1 MSGSSSGLVRT
12 TIVGGRIATGKNQQ
26 TNRETELLFTPPYL
40 RTSDQKLISAKLQ
53 IPVLVNIY
61 GRNEPDHFRLVAW
74 GGRADLFAKNLGKG
88 KEMHWEVV
96 PKSYWSDLFFSDGVQ
111 IMDRN
116 GQPKTVR
123 QQSYTIIDFAW
134 GADSQKTLYEEF
146 TTGIKT
152 GEGLR
157 PQNWNVQGHPDNQL
171 WLNLLATRKNTF
183 YMGGDRYGFAKV
195 LYPKGGG
202 VIILGDCSA
211 SAIRAG
217 GGEQNFVQQCQNS
230 GRTLIVQAGAQPTVA
245 GAPGGAMI
253 HGAGAQPAETLVRDA
268 FNAGVQCIKCNGLVP
283 QGSAFCPACGT
294 QAPVAGAV
302 DAAAAAAAAAA
313 TGHNAAAGAV

>member
-1 MSGSSSGLVRT
+1 MSGSSSGLVQT
-12 TIVGGRIATGKNQQ
+12 TIVGGRVATGKNAQ
-26 TNRETELLFTPPYL
+26 TGRLTELLFTPPYL
-40 RTSDQKLISAKLQ
+40 RSNDQKLISAKLQ

-61 GRNEPDHFRLVAW
+61 GRNDPDHFRLVAW

-88 KEMHWEVV
+88 KEMHWVVV

-111 IMDRN
+111 IMDRD
-116 GQPKTVR
+116 GTAKTVR

-134 GADSQKTLYEEF
+134 GADSQRTLYEEF
-146 TTGIKT
+146 TSGIAT

-157 PQNWNVQGHPDNQL
+157 PQNWNVQGHPDNQM
-171 WLNLLATRKNTF
+171 WLTLLAARKNTF

-202 VIILGDCSA
+202 TIILGDCSA
-211 SAIRAG
+211 SSIRAG

-230 GRTLIVQAGAQPTVA
+230 GRTLVVQAGAQPTAVA
-245 GAPGGAMI
+245 VGGPGAAMVAHPNVAI
-253 HGAGAQPAETLVRDA
+253 ETQVANTL
-268 FNAGVQCIKCNGLVP
+268 NTGVQCAKCNGQIL

-294 QAPVAGAV
+294 QAPVAGTTYVPPPIAGAQAENV
-302 DAAAAAAAAAA
+302 
-313 TGHNAAAGAV
+313 AAGAV